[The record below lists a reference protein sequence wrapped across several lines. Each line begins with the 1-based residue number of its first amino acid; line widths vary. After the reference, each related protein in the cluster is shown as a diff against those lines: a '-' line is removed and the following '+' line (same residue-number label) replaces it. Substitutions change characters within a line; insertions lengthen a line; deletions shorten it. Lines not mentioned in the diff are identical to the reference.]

1 MIKITV
7 YLFPWPCM
15 TGTLG
20 GDPMQLTTRSNP
32 RTNLFTVFNPLS
44 AEACTIVGTLKSQKL
59 FTVFNSFS
67 AGACMIEGTLKSQN
81 LFKVFNPFSAEE
93 CAIVGTLKSQNWL
106 TVFNP
111 LSAEVCGAQAVCPA
125 LRLLL
130 LCSESVGASLA
141 ARHLQYTSPTF
152 SLVSD
157 MFSTEFA
164 IKHNFTFFRL

>member
-1 MIKITV
+1 MWFSIIIKITV

-111 LSAEVCGAQAVCPA
+111 FSAEVCGAQAVCPA
-125 LRLLL
+125 LRLLAVVL
-130 LCSESVGASLA
+130 RISGCFAGS
-141 ARHLQYTSPTF
+141 QTSPVYITNI
-152 SLVSD
+152 L
-157 MFSTEFA
+157 TG
-164 IKHNFTFFRL
+164 FRHVLNWICHKA